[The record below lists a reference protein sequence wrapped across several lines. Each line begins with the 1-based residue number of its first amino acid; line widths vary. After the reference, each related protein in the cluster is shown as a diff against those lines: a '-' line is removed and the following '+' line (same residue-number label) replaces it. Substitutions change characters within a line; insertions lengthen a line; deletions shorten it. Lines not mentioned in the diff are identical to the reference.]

1 MYQKKHLA
9 TREKRALPKKKWS
22 LLLVSMLLIAAVA
35 VGSTVAYIVTSTNAL
50 ENVFNPTKITVDVD
64 EKFENGVKSDVTI
77 QNTGTTD
84 AYIRAQII
92 VTWKDAN
99 GNVAATKPVLGT
111 DYTYTMELNLTDNGW
126 FQGSD
131 GFYYFS
137 KSVAPNDKTGVL
149 ITECK
154 KMNGAT
160 VPEGYDLSVEIIAS
174 GIQSTPDNVVQEA
187 WRVVTGSSGK
197 LAPASSN

>member
-35 VGSTVAYIVTSTNAL
+35 VGSTVAYIVTSTDAL
-50 ENVFNPTKITVDVD
+50 PNVFHPTGITVDVD
-64 EKFENGVKSDVTI
+64 EKFENDVKSDVTI
-77 QNTGTTD
+77 RNTGTTA

-99 GNVAATKPVLGT
+99 GNVAATKPVLDT
-111 DYTYTMELNLTDNGW
+111 DYTMTLDLNNGW

-131 GFYYFS
+131 GFYYYS
-137 KSVAPNDKTGVL
+137 KSVEPNAKTSVL
-149 ITECK
+149 ITKCEK
-154 KMNGAT
+154 LADAT
-160 VPEGYDLSVEIIAS
+160 VPAGYDLSVEIIAS
-174 GIQSTPDNVVQEA
+174 GIQSTPDDAVTEA
-187 WRVVTGSSGK
+187 WKVVSVLDGTLTKKS
-197 LAPASSN
+197 